1 MGLDAT
7 YCCDQCNNWGMSTD
21 RFQSISVFIKVVES
35 GGFARAAEKLDLSTS
50 AVSRQV
56 AELESRLGA
65 RLLHR
70 TTRRISLTE
79 AGQAFYERSL
89 QLMADLE
96 EAEAIATLATAKP
109 RGTLKLTCSINFG
122 MHHLAPAIGAFQ
134 REYPD
139 VHFDVALSDRF
150 VDLVEEGLDLAIRI
164 GDLGNPTLVA
174 KRIGDMRLVPCASP
188 EYLKRHG
195 TPKHPDDLAQHNC
208 LVYEYSPVKGMWRF
222 MGKDGAEHR
231 VKIAGSVHSNNGDM
245 LAAIAAEGVGIT
257 LEPDFI
263 VDPLI
268 ASGRLVP
275 ILKDFPA
282 PSAGIFAVYPSRRHL
297 SAKVRVFVDFLAAR
311 WASARSAP
319 RRP

>member
-1 MGLDAT
+1 MVR
-7 YCCDQCNNWGMSTD
+7 MSTD
-21 RFQSISVFIKVVES
+21 RFQAIGVFIKVVET

-50 AVSRQV
+50 AVSRHV
-56 AELESRLGA
+56 AELETRLGA

-79 AGQAFYERSL
+79 AGQAFFEKSL

-134 REYPD
+134 CQHPD
-139 VHFDVALSDRF
+139 VLFDVNLSDRF

-164 GDLGNPTLVA
+164 GDLGNPNLVA
-174 KRIGDMRLVPCASP
+174 KRIGEMRLIACASP
-188 EYLKRHG
+188 TYLKGHG
-195 TPKHPDDLAQHNC
+195 TPKHPDDLARHNC
-208 LVYEYSPVKGMWRF
+208 LVYEYSPAKGLWRF
-222 MGKDGAEHR
+222 TAKDGTEHR
-231 VKIAGSVHSNNGDM
+231 VKIAGSVHANNGDM

-257 LEPDFI
+257 CEPDFI

-268 ASGRLVP
+268 ATGRLVP
-275 ILKDFPA
+275 ILKDYRA
-282 PSAGIFAVYPSRRHL
+282 PTAGIFAVYPSRRHL

-311 WASARSAP
+311 FAKK
-319 RRP
+319 